1 MYISNISKIVSF
13 RLDHAKKSKIRG
25 QTVRSRQ
32 GGSLRADSS
41 RYIRCLQIKL
51 LIFWRFSK
59 IVSFRLNH
67 TMKSK
72 ISASSRYIRCLQI
85 ELLIFLFFIIIIIN
99 YFFLAF

>member
-1 MYISNISKIVSF
+1 MYVSNISKIVSF
-13 RLDHAKKSKIRG
+13 RLDHAKKLKIRG

-41 RYIRCLQIKL
+41 RYIRCLQIKQ

-67 TMKSK
+67 IMKSK

-85 ELLIFLFFIIIIIN
+85 KLLIFLFFYFILFF
-99 YFFLAF
+99 FFLAF